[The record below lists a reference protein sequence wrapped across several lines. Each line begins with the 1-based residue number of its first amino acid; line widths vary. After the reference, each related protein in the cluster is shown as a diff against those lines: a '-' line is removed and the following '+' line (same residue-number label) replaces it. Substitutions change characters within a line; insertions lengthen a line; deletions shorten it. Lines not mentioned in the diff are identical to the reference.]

1 MNVETVLERLDKVKA
16 RGKGAWS
23 ACCPAHN
30 DRSPSLSIREVD
42 DRLLLHCFSGCQI
55 DEVVA
60 AMGLELSDLMGERDT
75 DHSPKRRSY
84 FNAKQV
90 LDCIAQDA
98 TTVAILGSN
107 LQSRPLSE
115 TEHQTLFDAVGRINA
130 SLRYVR

>member
-1 MNVETVLERLDKVKA
+1 MNVENILDRLDKVKA
-16 RGKGAWS
+16 RGSGAWS

-42 DRLLLHCFSGCQI
+42 GRVLLHCFSGCGI
-55 DEVVA
+55 DEVVG

-98 TTVAILGSN
+98 TTVAILGSS

-115 TEHQTLFDAVGRINA
+115 TENQSLFEAVGRINA